1 VDKDLLARLFSA
13 IPSKAILGVWI
24 AYQGFLVFQFRSS
37 DESELNTKV
46 TEVAKAEMEVAKQE
60 RQLAEL
66 DRFVKELESRKEELK
81 RKFDELDRTKV
92 NFESFDIPSFMQAA
106 VNEAKRLGIQVQVFR
121 PTVKSDGEFYEEQG
135 FEFGFRGFYP
145 QLMVFLS
152 RLSKIQHVVQVES
165 FTVKPVG
172 ARNGKF
178 VQLEGSLQIKGYSY
192 KRSKADDLKKS
203 AEARSG

>member
-1 VDKDLLARLFSA
+1 MDKDLLSKLFSA
-13 IPSKAILGVWI
+13 IPSKAILGAWI
-24 AYQGFLVFQFRSS
+24 AYQAFQVYQFRSS
-37 DESELNTKV
+37 DESELNQKMV
-46 TEVAKAEMEVAKQE
+46 QVSESEKKLAEKE

-81 RKFDELDRTKV
+81 RKFDDLDRTKV

-152 RLSKIQHVVQVES
+152 RLSKIQHVVQVDS
-165 FTVKPVG
+165 FTVKPIG